1 MVLVAVTA
9 PDEVPVPTNSS
20 TCGVDAPAATATAAC
35 ATDGGVCRCDADQF
49 DEPHPVEM
57 ITASRPAATMKER
70 DTRTRWVRQKCTK
83 TPPRRL
89 LPFAGHTGAVFGIWI
104 LTF

>member
-9 PDEVPVPTNSS
+9 PDEVLVPTNSS
-20 TCGVDAPAATATAAC
+20 ICGVDAPAATATAAC
-35 ATDGGVCRCDADQF
+35 ATDGGVCCWDADQF

-57 ITASRPAATMKER
+57 ITASRPAAIMKER

-89 LPFAGHTGAVFGIWI
+89 LPSLGTRAPFLGI
-104 LTF
+104 